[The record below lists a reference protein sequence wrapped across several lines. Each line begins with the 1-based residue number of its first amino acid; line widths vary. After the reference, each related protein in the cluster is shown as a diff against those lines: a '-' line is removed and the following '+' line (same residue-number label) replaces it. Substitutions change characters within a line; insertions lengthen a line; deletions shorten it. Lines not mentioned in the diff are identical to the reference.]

1 MELIRWKSAILAC
14 NASLLYTVRPIA
26 IFISLAT
33 LVATGTSLSTYNTF
47 IILSAISVWRV
58 AICWRISQ
66 ASIALADFFAGLERI
81 QHFLKFNEKKS
92 HEKLQT
98 TFSKRQPSKE
108 IVNDFHL
115 INGCLIQDDKN
126 SKGYSH
132 IDTSDG
138 GNNKIRQITPLDGDK
153 SVTLHDVQS
162 AWNSSKAY
170 PVLKS
175 VSLSIKGGDLVFIT
189 GHVGC
194 GKSSLLYAILKELP
208 PFSGRVSCNGR
219 IAYVGQQPWVFSG
232 TVRDNI
238 LFGHT
243 FDSVR
248 YSMVLESCDLCE
260 DIQRFPNGDM
270 TGIGEH
276 GVMLSGGQR
285 ARVALARA
293 LYANADIYLLDDP
306 LSAVDAKVGRYVFEK
321 CVLGALGDKTRLMV
335 THSLQLLE
343 GADRIVLM
351 KEGSIITEGSYE
363 NLSKEGHELQWEETG
378 ILKGADAVESGKRAV
393 IGSHVT
399 EDVKSSGLESDE
411 DRLIGTV
418 SWKYYWRYLRA
429 GLHLKSLVALSLFCV
444 VAQGRSQP

>member
-26 IFISLAT
+26 IFISLVT
-33 LVATGTSLSTYNTF
+33 LVATGTPLSTYNTF
-47 IILSAISVWRV
+47 IILSVISVWRV
-58 AICWRISQ
+58 AICWSIPQ
-66 ASIALADFFAGLERI
+66 PSIALADFFAGLERI
-81 QHFLKFNEKKS
+81 QHFLEFNERKS

-98 TFSKRQPSKE
+98 TFSKRQTSKE

-126 SKGYSH
+126 SKGDSH
-132 IDTSDG
+132 NDTSHE
-138 GNNKIRQITPLDGDK
+138 GNNKIRQITALDGYK
-153 SVTLHDVQS
+153 SVTLHNVHC
-162 AWNSSKAY
+162 AWNSSKVY

-208 PFSGRVSCNGR
+208 PSSGRVSCNGG

-232 TVRDNI
+232 TVRYNI
-238 LFGHT
+238 LFGQT

-248 YSMVLESCDLCE
+248 YNMVLESCDLLE
-260 DIQRFPNGDM
+260 DIQRFPDGDM

-293 LYANADIYLLDDP
+293 LYTNADIYLLDDP
-306 LSAVDAKVGRYVFEK
+306 LSAVDPKVGRYIFEK
-321 CVLGALGDKTRLMV
+321 CILGALGDKTRLMV
-335 THSLQLLE
+335 THTLQLLE
-343 GADRIVLM
+343 GADRVVLM
-351 KEGSIITEGSYE
+351 KEGSVITEGSYE
-363 NLSKEGHELQWEETG
+363 NLLKEGHKLQWQETG
-378 ILKGADAVESGKRAV
+378 SLKGAESCKNAV

-429 GLHLKSLVALSLFCV
+429 GLDLKSLVALSLFCIL
-444 VAQGRSQP
+444 AQGRSRP